1 MKKLAAKFRSKSFWV
16 TLAGAAALIL
26 SRAGID
32 MSALVEKII
41 NAIGGVL
48 LVFGIA
54 VSPAENNE
62 KEETDEKQDKG
73 EEKTKL

>member
-32 MSALVEKII
+32 MSALGEKII

-54 VSPAENNE
+54 VSPAKNNV

-73 EEKTKL
+73 EEGTK

>member
-73 EEKTKL
+73 EEERKL

>member
-32 MSALVEKII
+32 MSALAEKII

-73 EEKTKL
+73 EEE

>member
-1 MKKLAAKFRSKSFWV
+1 MKKFVAKLRSGSFWV

-32 MSALVEKII
+32 MSALAEKIM

-54 VSPAENNE
+54 VSPAEKENKE
-62 KEETDEKQDKG
+62 KKTEEEQ
-73 EEKTKL
+73 EEKTE

>member
-1 MKKLAAKFRSKSFWV
+1 MKKLAANLRSKRFWV
-16 TLAGAAALIL
+16 TLGGAAALIL

-54 VSPAENNE
+54 VSPAKNNE

>member
-1 MKKLAAKFRSKSFWV
+1 MTSFADEKACGKIP
-16 TLAGAAALIL
+16 LQEFLGYSCGRGGAYSL
-26 SRAGID
+26 
-32 MSALVEKII
+32 I